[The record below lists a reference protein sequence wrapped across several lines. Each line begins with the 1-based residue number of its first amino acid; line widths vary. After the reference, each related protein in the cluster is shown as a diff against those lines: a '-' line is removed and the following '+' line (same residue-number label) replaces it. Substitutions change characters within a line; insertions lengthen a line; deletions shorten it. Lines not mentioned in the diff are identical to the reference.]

1 MNEGLEGG
9 TEVGGRYRG
18 EERGTGLGGGRYGVG
33 RREVQERWNVV
44 NMYCVHSG
52 SCLKTN

>member
-1 MNEGLEGG
+1 MGRREVWGGEEGG
-9 TEVGGRYRG
+9 TGW
-18 EERGTGLGGGRYGVG
+18 GGGRYGG
-33 RREVQERWNVV
+33 RREVQKRWSVV